1 MANTRT
7 ITAANSVLLLS
18 VEGLFPVPQ
27 RIQGFS
33 ADNVTSTDSLASKET
48 LMGVDGRLSAGWVA
62 VAVPQTITLQA
73 DSPSNDF
80 FDALLQAEETAR
92 EAYVLTGSLVL
103 PAIGKKY
110 AMSRGFLTGI
120 TKFPAVGKTLA
131 PRAFNILWERVTPA
145 NT

>member
-1 MANTRT
+1 MANNRT
-7 ITAANSVLLLS
+7 ITAANSVLMLS
-18 VEGLFPVPQ
+18 VAGLFDVPQ

-33 ADNVTSTDSLASKET
+33 ADNITSTDSLASKET
-48 LMGVDGRLSAGWVA
+48 MMGVDGRLSAGWVA

-73 DSPSNDF
+73 DSPSADF

-110 AMSRGFLTGI
+110 AMTRGFLTGI
-120 TKFPAVGKTLA
+120 LKFPTIGRTLQ
-131 PRAFNILWERVTPA
+131 PRAFTILWERVSPS

>member
-1 MANTRT
+1 MANNRT

-18 VEGLFPVPQ
+18 AAGLFDVPQ

-33 ADNVTSTDSLASKET
+33 ADNITNTDTMANAET

-62 VAVPQTITLQA
+62 VAIPQTITLQA

-92 EAYVLTGSLVL
+92 EKYVLTGSLVL
-103 PAIGKKY
+103 PAISKKY
-110 AMSRGFLTGI
+110 AMTRGFLTGI
-120 TKFPAVGKTLA
+120 VKFPAVGRTLA
-131 PRAFNILWERVTPA
+131 PRAFTIMWERVAPA

>member
-1 MANTRT
+1 MANNRT

-18 VEGLFPVPQ
+18 VAGLFDVPQ

-33 ADNVTSTDSLASKET
+33 ADNITNTDNLNNAET
-48 LMGVDGRLSAGWVA
+48 LMGVDGRLSAGWVP
-62 VAVPQTITLQA
+62 VSIPQTITLQA

-92 EAYVLTGSLVL
+92 EKYVLTGSLVL
-103 PAIGKKY
+103 PAIKKKY

-120 TKFPAVGKTLA
+120 VKFPSVGRTLA
-131 PRAFNILWERVTPA
+131 PRAFTITWERVAPA
-145 NT
+145 NV

>member
-7 ITAANSVLLLS
+7 ITAANSVLLLQ
-18 VEGLFPVPQ
+18 VAGLFDTPQ
-27 RIQGFS
+27 QIQGFS
-33 ADNVTSTDSLASKET
+33 ADNITSTDSLATKEM

-80 FDALLQAEETAR
+80 FDAVLQAEQTAR
-92 EAYVLTGSLVL
+92 EAYIFTGSLVL

-120 TKFPAVGKTLA
+120 TKFPSVGRTLA
-131 PRAFNILWERVTPA
+131 PRAFTLTWERVEPA